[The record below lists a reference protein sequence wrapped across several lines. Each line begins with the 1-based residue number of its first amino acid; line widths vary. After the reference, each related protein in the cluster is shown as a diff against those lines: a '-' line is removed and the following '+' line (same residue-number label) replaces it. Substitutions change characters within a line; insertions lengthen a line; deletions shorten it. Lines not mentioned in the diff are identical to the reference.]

1 MTFSPYF
8 ATIESMALSKSDY
21 MLFLKHPAWLWLKKH
36 DKAKLPLV
44 NDALQ
49 AMFDDGHEFERY
61 AEELFPTAVTVGF
74 SFQENNY
81 GSMPRRT
88 IEVIKSGAEIILQGR
103 LQPGELTCIFDII
116 KKVGENEYDLY
127 EIKSSTEVKED
138 HIFDL
143 AFQTIVLQNAG
154 LKVRKTFVIH
164 VNNKYERIGKI
175 DISKLVAQTEVTEQ
189 VKNKIEETKELIRKA
204 LDIVSSK
211 TPPDFSPRH
220 VGFSALKEWMEIYK
234 ILYPQDERHN
244 IYNLTRINP
253 DIIGQLEDLRIKL
266 IADIPDNFK
275 LNRRQK
281 IQVKAVK
288 ENQRSV
294 NKEKIKEFLSQFKY
308 PLYFFDYETFS
319 AVIPPFDHT
328 HPYQQVPFQY
338 SLHKI
343 DEQGIM
349 THMEFLHRE
358 NTNPGRPLLEQLKKD
373 IGEEGTVL
381 VWYES
386 FEKGRNVELGQ
397 MFPEYAEMMNKL
409 NERIIDLMVPF
420 STGLF
425 VDKDFFG
432 SASIKKVLPVLISE
446 LSYEKL
452 NIHEGGTAS
461 RKWKETI
468 LEGKNPE
475 QKEQIMND
483 LLAYCRLDT
492 LAMVQLFKFLE
503 KEIS

>member
-1 MTFSPYF
+1 
-8 ATIESMALSKSDY
+8 

-49 AMFDDGHEFERY
+49 AMFDDGHEFEKY

-175 DISKLVAQTEVTEQ
+175 NISKLVAQTEVTEQ

-220 VGFSALKEWMEIYK
+220 VGLSALKEWMEIYK

-253 DIIGQLEDLRIKL
+253 DIIGQLEDLGIKL
-266 IADIPDNFK
+266 ITDIPDSFK
-275 LNRRQK
+275 LNSRQK
-281 IQVKAVK
+281 I
-288 ENQRSV
+288 
-294 NKEKIKEFLSQFKY
+294 
-308 PLYFFDYETFS
+308 
-319 AVIPPFDHT
+319 
-328 HPYQQVPFQY
+328 
-338 SLHKI
+338 
-343 DEQGIM
+343 
-349 THMEFLHRE
+349 
-358 NTNPGRPLLEQLKKD
+358 
-373 IGEEGTVL
+373 
-381 VWYES
+381 
-386 FEKGRNVELGQ
+386 
-397 MFPEYAEMMNKL
+397 
-409 NERIIDLMVPF
+409 
-420 STGLF
+420 
-425 VDKDFFG
+425 
-432 SASIKKVLPVLISE
+432 
-446 LSYEKL
+446 
-452 NIHEGGTAS
+452 
-461 RKWKETI
+461 
-468 LEGKNPE
+468 
-475 QKEQIMND
+475 
-483 LLAYCRLDT
+483 
-492 LAMVQLFKFLE
+492 
-503 KEIS
+503 